1 MTRDTDR
8 AEIEA
13 LKRAL
18 DTACDEIARQRDN
31 VLAES
36 IRAER
41 AISQRIPTR
50 QPFSLASHVVAFALG
65 ALTATFLTYL
75 LATYPTP

>member
-13 LKRAL
+13 LRRAL
-18 DTACDEIARQRDN
+18 DTACDEIARQREI

-41 AISQRIPTR
+41 AISQRMPIR
-50 QPFSLASHVVAFALG
+50 QPRDITTHVLAFALG
-65 ALTATFLTYL
+65 STTAITLTYL
-75 LATYPTP
+75 LATL